1 MVNQDAAVGQAAA
14 VDERLVRDIVALD
27 LVTLREHTQQAGD
40 AMDAAQQ
47 AQQAQQ
53 VRAALQT
60 HQLCV
65 VRRADALAAY
75 AMLRPMDAGTWFVSG
90 FCLALEHR
98 NATVLRDLFA
108 QVVTVLQTSSARELR
123 SHVYKTNRASLAFHT
138 RLGFT
143 KGQENAKAVEF
154 VATLGSL
161 AQHAVLRDVGA
172 KLNKNVG
179 LC

>member
-1 MVNQDAAVGQAAA
+1 MVNQDAAVAQTAA

-27 LVTLREHTQQAGD
+27 LLTLREHTQQAGD
-40 AMDAAQQ
+40 AMDATQQ
-47 AQQAQQ
+47 AHQ

-60 HQLCV
+60 HQLCA
-65 VRRADALAAY
+65 VRRADALVAY
-75 AMLRPMDAGTWFVSG
+75 AMLRPANVDTWFVSG
-90 FCLALEHR
+90 FCLAPEHR
-98 NATVLRDLFA
+98 NATVLRELLT
-108 QVVTVLQTSSARELR
+108 QVVTVLQTSGARELR

-154 VATLGSL
+154 VATLESL

-172 KLNKNVG
+172 KLNKNAV